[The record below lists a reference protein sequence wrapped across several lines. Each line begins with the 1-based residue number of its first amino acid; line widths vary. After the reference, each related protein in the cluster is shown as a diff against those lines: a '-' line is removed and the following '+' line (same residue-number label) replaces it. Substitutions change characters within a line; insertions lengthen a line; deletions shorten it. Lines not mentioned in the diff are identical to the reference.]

1 VFYNVLTMKIT
12 SPNTALTIYAALIIL
27 FSFLALSCK
36 DNTIVDPGTS
46 VGDLKILSAYPPDG
60 GVGPFD
66 TYTPNPDSVKAHFFI
81 HFSRTMNLTGFTPKS
96 VKCEGFDIP
105 VAVKILYHYPYQG
118 EVVGFSIVRNVVG
131 QTSAPLMTYGINKTY
146 TITIDSTVED
156 FTGAQLREKFVFSF
170 TPEPYFRVVNYSYSN
185 GDTVNPANVE
195 IFFNSK
201 LSSASLAGLSIS
213 PFLSNSWS
221 VNSSNDSC
229 TALCDVYG
237 NEIPSTSYMVAVGQG
252 ISDLYGNIVHEG
264 ASKSFI
270 TPPFIVASNQF
281 PDGINNVNLSTLLV
295 LKFNYPMDTAS
306 IRAAFTF
313 TPATPMELSI
323 GQNQLSCYVA
333 DDFVPNTDYELRL
346 STGLKTVSGYQPSSP
361 TVISFHT
368 AAFGMTH
375 TPSNGERG
383 LSTHS
388 IIQLK
393 FTGAINTST
402 VESAVTIT
410 PAFDHYTTFDV
421 ESPGKYIYTWFA
433 PKDPLPGGVTFKVKI
448 ANTIKSIAGYT
459 LAQPDSFSFT
469 TGYSKK

>member
-1 VFYNVLTMKIT
+1 MLTMKIT
-12 SPNTALTIYAALIIL
+12 SHNVVLFIYTAVIIL
-27 FSFLALSCK
+27 FSLLALSCK
-36 DNTIVDPGTS
+36 DNTIVDPGTT
-46 VGDLKILSAYPPDG
+46 VGDLKVLSVYPPDA

-66 TYTPNPDSVKAHFFI
+66 TYTPNPNDIKAHFFI
-81 HFSRTMNLTGFTPKS
+81 HFSRTMNLASFTAKS
-96 VKCEGFDIP
+96 VKCVGFDQP
-105 VAVKILYHYPYQG
+105 VMAKMLYNYASDG
-118 EVVGFSIVRNVVG
+118 MVVGFSIVRNVAG
-131 QTSAPLMTYGINKTY
+131 QTSAPLMTYRINTTY
-146 TITIDSTVED
+146 TITLDTTVED
-156 FTGAQLREKFVFSF
+156 FAGNTLKSKHTFSF
-170 TPEPYFRVVNYSYSN
+170 TPEPYFRMVNYSYSN
-185 GDTVNPANVE
+185 GDTVNPASVE

-237 NEIPSTSYMVAVGQG
+237 KEIPSTSYLVAVGQS
-252 ISDLYGNIVHEG
+252 ISDLYGNVIHEG
-264 ASKSFI
+264 TSRSFI
-270 TPPFIVASNQF
+270 TPPFVVESNQF
-281 PDGINNVNLSTLLV
+281 PDGINNVNLSTRLV

-306 IRAAFTF
+306 IRGAFAF
-313 TPATPMELSI
+313 TPATPIELLI
-323 GQNQLSCYVA
+323 GQNQLSCYAA

-361 TVISFHT
+361 TVTSFRT

-375 TPSNGERG
+375 IPADGERG
-383 LSTHS
+383 LSTHT

-410 PAFDHYTTFDV
+410 PAFDHYTTYDV
-421 ESPGKYIYTWFA
+421 ESPGKYIYAYFA
-433 PKDPLPGGVTFKVKI
+433 PKNPLPGGVTFKVI
-448 ANTIKSIAGYT
+448 VANTLKSIAGYT
-459 LAQPDSFSFT
+459 MAQPDSFSFR